1 MALTAVGSRLIVTHT
16 HTRIGF
22 AIVQSLSKAGYSI
35 IAGSRR
41 LPSMCGSIS
50 GVIAE
55 FEYPDPFV
63 SPGCFV
69 ETLKRVARNHAVDAV
84 LPLHEETF
92 VLSAYRSDLEQL
104 AEVLAPPIEVLMRL
118 HDKALLPEL
127 GHASRIATPKT
138 SRVSSH
144 ADVMAAAETIGLPLV
159 LKPRFGSGASG
170 LRFITSSKEL
180 TRSSEF
186 DSELSKR
193 YFLAQQWVPGRG
205 VGIGALVL
213 NGQVLAVAGHLRL
226 REIPISGGAST
237 ARVTFRHV
245 EMEAAAAR

>member
-1 MALTAVGSRLIVTHT
+1 
-16 HTRIGF
+16 
-22 AIVQSLSKAGYSI
+22 
-35 IAGSRR
+35 
-41 LPSMCGSIS
+41 
-50 GVIAE
+50 
-55 FEYPDPFV
+55 
-63 SPGCFV
+63 
-69 ETLKRVARNHAVDAV
+69 
-84 LPLHEETF
+84 
-92 VLSAYRSDLEQL
+92 
-104 AEVLAPPIEVLMRL
+104 
-118 HDKALLPEL
+118 
-127 GHASRIATPKT
+127 
-138 SRVSSH
+138 VSSH

-193 YFLAQQWVPGRG
+193 YFLGQQWVPGRG

-245 EMEAAAAR
+245 EMEAAAARLLIASSLDGVALAEFRFDDTTGNFWLLEVNPRYWGGVSTAISSGVDLPKLHVGALLRRTYPDACVVPTKCV